1 MLKKKSTA
9 WLSLFLVF
17 GLTAAA
23 CSDDDSS
30 TETGSDDTSVSDD
43 GGSDDGGSGGASG
56 SVNISGSSTVE
67 PISIRVAELF
77 EEVNADVAV
86 DVDGPGTGDGFA
98 LFCEGTTD
106 MSNASRTI
114 KDEEAE
120 TCDENGIEFIEL
132 YIAIDGLAVLTNPA
146 NDSVE
151 CLSKADMYALMSA
164 ESESFSSW
172 SDAQDL
178 AAELGSDT
186 EFPDARFDISAPGAE
201 SGTYDTFLELVLDD
215 FADDREQDSSV
226 RNFPGQADD
235 NIIIQGIQGSNS
247 SFGWVGYAFAA
258 EASDVKL
265 LEVSDEPNGEC
276 IPANEE
282 TIASG
287 DYPLS
292 RGLYVYVNAEK
303 AESNAALAE
312 FVDFYLSDDG
322 IEAVSEVGYVQIP
335 QEDLDATR
343 SNWDSRTTGKQA

>member
-1 MLKKKSTA
+1 VLEKKSTA
-9 WLSLFLVF
+9 WLSLLLVF

-23 CSDDDSS
+23 CS
-30 TETGSDDTSVSDD
+30 SDD
-43 GGSDDGGSGGASG
+43 GSAADDGGSGGASG
-56 SVNISGSSTVE
+56 AVNISGSSTVE

-77 EEVNADVAV
+77 EDVNPGVAV

-120 TCDENGIEFIEL
+120 TCADNSIGYIEL
-132 YIAIDGLAVLTNPA
+132 YVAIDGLAVLTNPA

-151 CLSKADMYALMSA
+151 CLSTADMYALMSA

-186 EFPDARFDISAPGAE
+186 EFPDARLDISAPGAE
-201 SGTYDTFLELVLDD
+201 SGTYDSFLELVLDKIAETRD
-215 FADDREQDSSV
+215 EEESV
-226 RNFPGQADD
+226 RNYPGQADD

-258 EASDVKL
+258 EASDVKV
-265 LEVSDEPNGEC
+265 LEVADEPNGEC
-276 IPANEE
+276 VAANED
-282 TIASG
+282 TIANG
-287 DYPLS
+287 EYPLS

-303 AESNAALAE
+303 AASNAALAE

-322 IEAVSEVGYVQIP
+322 IEAVSGVGYVQIP

-343 SNWDSRTTGKQA
+343 DTWESRTTGKQA